1 MGLIATCLGLLV
13 PSMLGSMP
21 LGLRICFMI
30 GVAFG
35 LVLVLEF
42 DRLTVMVTES
52 ELIVG
57 FHLFRSRTP
66 IAEITRAVPIEVK
79 VFPHGIGVHLTLGGA
94 LAVTARTGPGVVVT
108 RARRRPLVFS
118 CDAPDAVLAALRTAG
133 SPDRPDAGRL

>member
-1 MGLIATCLGLLV
+1 MIATCVAMLIAAMTGDV
-13 PSMLGSMP
+13 PV
-21 LGLRICFMI
+21 GLRILFMI
-30 GVAFG
+30 GVAFS

-42 DRLTVMVTES
+42 DRLTVMVTET

-57 FHLFRSRTP
+57 FHLFRCRTKVADITSVAP
-66 IAEITRAVPIEVK
+66 IQVK
-79 VFPHGIGVHLTLGGA
+79 LFPHGIGVHFTLGGA

-133 SPDRPDAGRL
+133 SLDRRL